1 MDMFQQPYS
10 DQEKENLE
18 KIAYHRKKLSIKRLT
33 ILFFGIDIAIGIYV
47 IVEIIRYIESF
58 LS

>member
-18 KIAYHRKKLSIKRLT
+18 KVAYHRKKLSVKRLT
-33 ILFFGIDIAIGIYV
+33 ILFFGIDLAIGIYV
-47 IVEIIRYIESF
+47 IIELIRYIET
-58 LS
+58 LLN

>member
-18 KIAYHRKKLSIKRLT
+18 KIAYYRKKLSIKRLT